1 MQLEYCKNA
10 EGNFGDDL
18 NGWLWPQLIP
28 DLLAK
33 KDNNFL
39 IGIGTILS
47 HQQKTIP
54 AEGKKIVF
62 SSGTGYKVDAKID
75 ETWDI
80 IGVRGEKTAQAYHL
94 SSDKILCDGAYLLR
108 HLVDDANCSDKNK
121 IGFMPHHS
129 SIALFDWPLACQK
142 LGLHYI
148 SPQQTVETV
157 LENMKHCNSIITEAM
172 HGAIVADALRIPWC
186 AVSYSPSFLKFKW
199 NDWTSVLDID
209 ALIHQLPFVLKTGI
223 PVKQVRSWKIKQFAG
238 SLGLGKEKWR
248 NFPKINANN
257 ENIDAL
263 LDTLNDLKQKHH
275 FQLSSNESILNLDN
289 KLKNALQYL
298 KKTY

>member
-10 EGNFGDDL
+10 NGNFGDDL
-18 NGWLWPQLIP
+18 NAWLWPQLIP
-28 DLLAK
+28 ELLANN
-33 KDNNFL
+33 DNNYL

-47 HQQKTIP
+47 CQQGSIP
-54 AEGKKIVF
+54 AKGKKIVF

-75 ETWDI
+75 KTWDV
-80 IGVRGEKTAQAYHL
+80 IGVRGKKTAQAYHL
-94 SSDKILCDGAYLLR
+94 PDDKILCDGAYLLS
-108 HLVDDANCSDKNK
+108 HIVNDTNHSEKEK

-129 SIALFDWPLACQK
+129 SIDLFDWSLACKK

-148 SPQQTVETV
+148 SPQQSVDTV
-157 LENMKHCNSIITEAM
+157 LTSMQTCHSIITEAM

-199 NDWTSVLDID
+199 KDWTSVLDID

-223 PVKQVRSWKIKQFAG
+223 PRKQVRSWKIKQFAG
-238 SLGLGKEKWR
+238 CFGIGKGKWCD
-248 NFPKINANN
+248 FPKINTNN
-257 ENIDAL
+257 KNIDTL
-263 LDTLNDLKQKHH
+263 LDTLNDLKHKNL
-275 FQLSSNESILNLDN
+275 FQLSSNESISVLDN
-289 KLKNALQYL
+289 KLENALHYL

>member
-1 MQLEYCKNA
+1 MRLQYCIN
-10 EGNFGDDL
+10 ENGNFGDDL
-18 NGWLWPQLIP
+18 NAWLWPQLIP
-28 DLLAK
+28 ELLAK
-33 KDNNFL
+33 KDNNYL

-47 HQQKTIP
+47 HQQDSVP

-80 IGVRGEKTAQAYHL
+80 IGVRGKKTAQAYHL
-94 SSDKILCDGAYLLR
+94 PDDKVLCDGAYLLR
-108 HLVDDANCSDKNK
+108 QFVKDTPCSENTK

-129 SIALFDWPLACQK
+129 SIPLFDWQSTCKK
-142 LGLHYI
+142 LGFYYI
-148 SPQQTVETV
+148 SPQQSVDSV
-157 LENMKHCNSIITEAM
+157 LSKMQECNRIITEAM

-199 NDWTSVLDID
+199 EDWTSVLDID
-209 ALIHQLPFVLKTGI
+209 ALIHQLPFVLKAGI
-223 PVKQVRSWKIKQFAG
+223 PEKQVRAWKIKQFAG
-238 SLGLGKEKWR
+238 SFGIGKEKWR

-257 ENIDAL
+257 KNIDSL
-263 LDTLNDLKQKHH
+263 QDKLNDLKQTDY
-275 FQLSSNESILNLDN
+275 FQLSSNESISILDH